1 MNKKEFI
8 DALASNTGKSKVETA
23 EFVESFIG
31 TVVDTLKSGDNVKLI
46 GFGSF
51 EVRERKARKS
61 RNPKT
66 GEVINVPASKAPAF
80 KAGAAFKNEI
90 KG

>member
-8 DALASNTGKSKVETA
+8 DALASKAGKSKAESAAFVDAFVETV
-23 EFVESFIG
+23 VE
-31 TVVDTLKSGDNVKLI
+31 TLKKGESVKLI
-46 GFGSF
+46 GFGNF

-80 KAGAAFKNEI
+80 KVGAAFKNEI